1 MASNRLRPLAA
12 SAVEGA
18 VLALAAGAA
27 SWALLGPGSRGRA
40 AVGLGLAWGVSTASI
55 ALLALTRG
63 GSFQTFLRGFGAG
76 VGLRASVLV
85 LLVAATWS
93 EGWEGQAP
101 LLSAY
106 VLGTLGLFTLEVRHL
121 RPEKRP

>member
-55 ALLALTRG
+55 AVLALARG
-63 GSFQTFLRGFGAG
+63 GSFQTFLRAFGWG
-76 VGLRASVLV
+76 WRCGPGLV
-85 LLVAATWS
+85 LLVAA
-93 EGWEGQAP
+93 A
-101 LLSAY
+101 
-106 VLGTLGLFTLEVRHL
+106 
-121 RPEKRP
+121 